1 MPALFEAYVTNLG
14 KYNEGELVGE
24 YLKFPTT
31 PEEVQALLK
40 RIGID
45 GVRYEEIFITDFDGD
60 VLGLYD
66 HLGEYENI
74 DELNHLACVISELD
88 QGDLEKFEAVIDSG
102 EYTGSVKE
110 LINLAQNLD
119 CFEFYPGVTDDET
132 LGRIY
137 VEDMEATIGNLGFF
151 IKGAPLSKADISKTG
166 TPFILYG
173 ELYTTYHEVI
183 TSVVRKTEA
192 VVEQVYHS
200 MVGDVLIPT
209 SGETSEE
216 ISTASCIMLPGVI
229 LAGDLNIF
237 RSTKIDGRIMS
248 YMLNHIVNGNIARV
262 AQGKSV
268 VHVQAS
274 EISKIKISYPD
285 PETQIR
291 IIKILEAIS
300 NRIESCEN
308 ELNQLSVLDEI
319 IMYAFSEQH
328 FRCLRNFP
336 LSLSVHLKTGCAG
349 KTKKLRLLE
358 VPNDVLMHIPKLT
371 TVTLINNEDNLFIFV
386 GVHDL

>member
-119 CFEFYPGVTDDET
+119 NYDFYPDIDSEEA
-132 LGRIY
+132 LGRMYIQ
-137 VEDMEATIGNLGFF
+137 
-151 IKGAPLSKADISKTG
+151 
-166 TPFILYG
+166 
-173 ELYTTYHEVI
+173 EL
-183 TSVVRKTEA
+183 EA
-192 VVEQVYHS
+192 VQVPEHLIDYIDYEAYGRDVRINEGGHFAPGGYVMCNQGSFVEHYHGIEDIPAGQRVFS
-200 MVGDVLIPT
+200 M
-209 SGETSEE
+209 
-216 ISTASCIMLPGVI
+216 
-229 LAGDLNIF
+229 
-237 RSTKIDGRIMS
+237 
-248 YMLNHIVNGNIARV
+248 
-262 AQGKSV
+262 
-268 VHVQAS
+268 
-274 EISKIKISYPD
+274 
-285 PETQIR
+285 
-291 IIKILEAIS
+291 
-300 NRIESCEN
+300 
-308 ELNQLSVLDEI
+308 
-319 IMYAFSEQH
+319 
-328 FRCLRNFP
+328 
-336 LSLSVHLKTGCAG
+336 
-349 KTKKLRLLE
+349 
-358 VPNDVLMHIPKLT
+358 PKLPIREQMAAYREMMDRAPPPAERPAPR
-371 TVTLINNEDNLFIFV
+371 VGREDR
-386 GVHDL
+386 

>member
-137 VEDMEATIGNLGFF
+137 VEDMEAIDVPEHLLNYFDYEAYGRDIRLNEDGHYAPGGYVLNNGGSFIEHYHGREDIQNQKKILQKAAKDKGYTDTIFF
-151 IKGAPLSKADISKTG
+151 VDDGITG
-166 TPFILYG
+166 TTMKRPGFQKMIAAIEAGYISAVFVKDLSRLGRNYI
-173 ELYTTYHEVI
+173 EVG
-183 TSVVRKTEA
+183 KLTE
-192 VVEQVYHS
+192 E
-200 MVGDVLIPT
+200 
-209 SGETSEE
+209 
-216 ISTASCIMLPGVI
+216 
-229 LAGDLNIF
+229 F
-237 RSTKIDGRIMS
+237 
-248 YMLNHIVNGNIARV
+248 
-262 AQGKSV
+262 
-268 VHVQAS
+268 
-274 EISKIKISYPD
+274 
-285 PETQIR
+285 
-291 IIKILEAIS
+291 
-300 NRIESCEN
+300 
-308 ELNQLSVLDEI
+308 
-319 IMYAFSEQH
+319 
-328 FRCLRNFP
+328 FP
-336 LSLSVHLKTGCAG
+336 LHDV
-349 KTKKLRLLE
+349 RLVAVSDGVDSDE
-358 VPNDVLMHIPKLT
+358 G
-371 TVTLINNEDNLFIFV
+371 EDDFTPFKNIMKNISCLGRVFC
-386 GVHDL
+386 